1 MRTLGQNFLVDT
13 RIRDSI
19 VNCAGVRFSDLV
31 VEIGPGKGALTRP
44 LAQRAGVLA
53 AIEVDPVLAH
63 DLRRMFRG
71 EENVHIYQ
79 DDILSCD
86 LRELVHEHSAELPK
100 AYRALVVAN
109 LPYYITTPILN
120 KLLSNPGLFSA
131 FTLMVQLEVAQKLTA
146 GPGSKGYGELS
157 VRAQYFTEPA
167 LLFEVPPSAFDPPP
181 SVRSAVVRM
190 RVRPESPVDADPDVM
205 FSIVGAGYGQRR
217 KTLRNSLLASHLF
230 AGKKDAV
237 AEVLSCA
244 SIDGR
249 RRAETLSLEEFAAIA
264 RAYARHKAGEDD

>member
-19 VNCAGVRFSDLV
+19 VNCAGVRSSDLV

-44 LAQRAGVLA
+44 LAERAGVFV
-53 AIEVDPVLAH
+53 AIEVDPVLAR
-63 DLRRMFRG
+63 DLRRVFRS
-71 EENVHIYQ
+71 EDNVHIIQ

-86 LRELVHEHSAELPK
+86 LRTLVHEHSANLPK
-100 AYRALVVAN
+100 NHRALVVAN

-120 KLLSNPGLFSA
+120 KLLSDSGLFSA

-146 GPGSKGYGELS
+146 SPGSRGYSELS
-157 VRAQYFTEPA
+157 VKAQYVTEPV
-167 LLFEVPPSAFDPPP
+167 LLFEVPPTAFDPPP
-181 SVRSAVVRM
+181 AVRSAVVRM
-190 RVRPESPVDADPDVM
+190 RVRPEPPVDADSDIM

-217 KTLRNSLLASHLF
+217 KTLRNALLASRLF

-244 SIDGR
+244 SIDGG
-249 RRAETLSLEEFAAIA
+249 RRAETLSVEEFAAIA
-264 RAYARHKAGEDD
+264 RAYARYKAGEDN

>member
-1 MRTLGQNFLVDT
+1 MSILGQNFLVDT

-19 VNCAGVRFSDLV
+19 VNCARVCSSDLV
-31 VEIGPGKGALTRP
+31 VEIGPGKAALTRP

-53 AIEVDPVLAH
+53 AIEVDPVLTH

-71 EENVHIYQ
+71 EDNVHIIQ

-86 LRELVHEHSAELPK
+86 LSELVQMHSANLPEPH
-100 AYRALVVAN
+100 RALVVAN

-120 KLLSNPGLFSA
+120 KLLSDPGLFSA

-146 GPGSKGYGELS
+146 SPGSKAYSEIS
-157 VRAQYFTEPA
+157 VKAQYFTEPA
-167 LLFEVPPSAFDPPP
+167 LLFEVPPSAFNPPP
-181 SVRSAVVRM
+181 AVRSAVVKM
-190 RVRPESPVDADPDVM
+190 EVRPEPPVDADPEIM

-217 KTLRNSLLASHLF
+217 KTLRNALLASHLF
-230 AGKKDAV
+230 AGKKDVV
-237 AEVLSCA
+237 AEILSCA
-244 SIDGR
+244 SIDGG

-264 RAYARHKAGEDD
+264 RAYARYKAGEGD